1 MNKPGSILMGF
12 LLIIALAA
20 QLSGCA
26 TTMANLP
33 PEEPAMHTVAE
44 FADDEKMLFVD
55 DPWIGFNK
63 RMYTFNFYAD
73 KYVILPVVRGYEFIT
88 PEFAQDGVS
97 NFFNNIGE
105 IKTFY
110 NALLQ
115 AKGMKT
121 LNALGRFV
129 TNSTIGIGGLFDVA
143 THMGMQ
149 RQPEDFGQTLGVWGV
164 GSGPYVVLPVLG
176 PNTARST
183 TGLVVDTGARIAMMN
198 AIDPFGNVDN
208 GSTIEAGVTTLEFI
222 DARHQQK
229 FQYYK
234 SHYPFEYFM
243 VRYLYKQQREFAIMK

>member
-1 MNKPGSILMGF
+1 MNNSGSIPKQF
-12 LLIIALAA
+12 LLIFALAA
-20 QLSGCA
+20 LLSGCA

-33 PEEPAMHTVAE
+33 PEEPAMHSADE
-44 FADDEKMLFVD
+44 FADDEKMLYVD
-55 DPWIGFNK
+55 DPWIGFNQ
-63 RMYTFNFYAD
+63 RMYKFNYYAD

-88 PEFAQDGVS
+88 PEFAQEGVS
-97 NFFNNIGE
+97 NFFNNVGE

-115 AKGMKT
+115 AKGKKT

-143 THMGMQ
+143 KHVGMQ

-164 GSGPYVVLPVLG
+164 ESGLYVVLPVLG

-183 TGLVVDTGARIAMMN
+183 AGLAVDTGARVAMMS
-198 AIDPFGNVDN
+198 AIDPFENVDN
-208 GSTIEAGVTTLEFI
+208 GSAIEAGLTTLEFI
-222 DARHQQK
+222 DARHQIK
-229 FQYYK
+229 FRYYK

-243 VRYLYKQQREFAIMK
+243 VRYLSKQQREFETMK